1 METAASVTCHHFV
14 GTEHVVLQDAETQV
28 HREKKA
34 TGHEVVKR
42 KLPTAYSLL
51 SSIFSRAA
59 SASVSVFEARGP
71 YFGGVHI
78 ALRRILQDACRVPE
92 LPLTYTVRDY

>member
-1 METAASVTCHHFV
+1 MFTPLLETAASVTCHHFV

-42 KLPTAYSLL
+42 KLPTAYRQAWPL
-51 SSIFSRAA
+51 FEH
-59 SASVSVFEARGP
+59 SVLQQKYITARP
-71 YFGGVHI
+71 E
-78 ALRRILQDACRVPE
+78 RRLEILVEQ
-92 LPLTYTVRDY
+92 LPDRTVLP